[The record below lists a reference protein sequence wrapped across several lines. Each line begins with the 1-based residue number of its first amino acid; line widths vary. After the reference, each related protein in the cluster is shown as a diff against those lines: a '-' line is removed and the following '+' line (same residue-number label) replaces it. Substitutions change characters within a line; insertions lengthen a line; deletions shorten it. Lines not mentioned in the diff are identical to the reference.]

1 MRSPNNDQKKKRITV
16 TASCQCIKKA
26 EMALIRLGFESKS
39 NFAKHHLSRT
49 TVTKFFQGQPI
60 SIDSLKRI
68 CKELELN
75 WEDCLPR
82 EEIINNNQEEKTIL
96 PITNYQLPI
105 TNYQLPITNY
115 QLPITNYQLP
125 ITNYQLP
132 ITVFPSLMKYKIICV
147 CQRPSAFNY
156 YCLYFTKIGI
166 DIPISDS
173 NYVIIYYLLQLPIP
187 SY

>member
-49 TVTKFFQGQPI
+49 TVTKFFQAQPI
-60 SIDSLKRI
+60 SVDSLKRI
-68 CKELELN
+68 CRELELN
-75 WEDCLPR
+75 WEDCLPT
-82 EEIINNNQEEKTIL
+82 EEIINNNQEKKTRENNNYS
-96 PITNYQLPI
+96 NYQLPI

-115 QLPITNYQLP
+115 QLPNIA
-125 ITNYQLP
+125 
-132 ITVFPSLMKYKIICV
+132 FPSLMKYKTICV

-166 DIPISDS
+166 DIPISGS
-173 NYVIIYYLLQLPIP
+173 NYELFITYSNY
-187 SY
+187 

>member
-1 MRSPNNDQKKKRITV
+1 MKSHNNDQKKKRITV

-49 TVTKFFQGQPI
+49 TVTKFFQAQPI
-60 SIDSLKRI
+60 SVDSLKRI
-68 CKELELN
+68 CRELELN
-75 WEDCLPR
+75 WEDCLPT
-82 EEIINNNQEEKTIL
+82 EEIINNNQEKKTRENNNYSNYQL

-125 ITNYQLP
+125 ITNYQL
-132 ITVFPSLMKYKIICV
+132 
-147 CQRPSAFNY
+147 
-156 YCLYFTKIGI
+156 
-166 DIPISDS
+166 
-173 NYVIIYYLLQLPIP
+173 
-187 SY
+187 

>member
-60 SIDSLKRI
+60 SVDSLKRI
-68 CKELELN
+68 CRELELN
-75 WEDCLPR
+75 WEDCLPT
-82 EEIINNNQEEKTIL
+82 EEIINNNQEKKTRENNNYS
-96 PITNYQLPI
+96 NYQLPNI
-105 TNYQLPITNY
+105 A
-115 QLPITNYQLP
+115 
-125 ITNYQLP
+125 
-132 ITVFPSLMKYKIICV
+132 FPSLMKYKTIYV

-166 DIPISDS
+166 DIPISGS
-173 NYVIIYYLLQLPIP
+173 NYELFITYSNY
-187 SY
+187 

>member
-60 SIDSLKRI
+60 SIDSLKKI
-68 CKELELN
+68 CRELELN
-75 WEDCLPR
+75 WEDCLPT
-82 EEIINNNQEEKTIL
+82 EEIINNNQEKITIL

-105 TNYQLPITNY
+105 TNYQLPITS
-115 QLPITNYQLP
+115 
-125 ITNYQLP
+125 
-132 ITVFPSLMKYKIICV
+132 FPSLMKYKIICV

>member
-1 MRSPNNDQKKKRITV
+1 MRSPNNGQKKKRITV

-39 NFAKHHLSRT
+39 NFAKYHLSRT

-60 SIDSLKRI
+60 SVDSLKRI
-68 CKELELN
+68 CRELELN
-75 WEDCLPR
+75 WEDCLPT
-82 EEIINNNQEEKTIL
+82 EEIINNNQEKKTRENNNYS
-96 PITNYQLPI
+96 NYQLPI

-115 QLPITNYQLP
+115 QLPI
-125 ITNYQLP
+125 IA
-132 ITVFPSLMKYKIICV
+132 FPSLMKYKTICV

-166 DIPISDS
+166 DIPISGS
-173 NYVIIYYLLQLPIP
+173 NYELFITYSNY
-187 SY
+187 

>member
-1 MRSPNNDQKKKRITV
+1 MKSHNNDQKKKRITV
-16 TASCQCIKKA
+16 TASCQCI
-26 EMALIRLGFESKS
+26 
-39 NFAKHHLSRT
+39 
-49 TVTKFFQGQPI
+49 
-60 SIDSLKRI
+60 
-68 CKELELN
+68 
-75 WEDCLPR
+75 
-82 EEIINNNQEEKTIL
+82 

-125 ITNYQLP
+125 I
-132 ITVFPSLMKYKIICV
+132 IAFPSLMKYKTICV

>member
-1 MRSPNNDQKKKRITV
+1 MKSHNNDQKKKRITV

-68 CKELELN
+68 CRELELN
-75 WEDCLPR
+75 WEDCLPT
-82 EEIINNNQEEKTIL
+82 EEIINNNQEKKTRENNNYS
-96 PITNYQLPI
+96 NYQLPI

-132 ITVFPSLMKYKIICV
+132 NIAFPSLMKYKTIYV

-166 DIPISDS
+166 DIPISGS
-173 NYVIIYYLLQLPIP
+173 NYELFITYSNY
-187 SY
+187 

>member
-1 MRSPNNDQKKKRITV
+1 MKSHNNDQKKKRITV

-39 NFAKHHLSRT
+39 NFAKYHLSRT

-60 SIDSLKRI
+60 SVDSLKRI

-75 WEDCLPR
+75 WEDCLPT
-82 EEIINNNQEEKTIL
+82 EEIINNNQEKKTRENNNYS
-96 PITNYQLPI
+96 NYQLPI

-115 QLPITNYQLP
+115 QLPI
-125 ITNYQLP
+125 IA
-132 ITVFPSLMKYKIICV
+132 FPSLMKYKTICV
-147 CQRPSAFNY
+147 YQRPSAFNY

-166 DIPISDS
+166 HIPISGS
-173 NYVIIYYLLQLPIP
+173 NYELFITYSNYQFPVIKFSHI
-187 SY
+187 

>member
-1 MRSPNNDQKKKRITV
+1 MRSPNNGQKKKRITV

-39 NFAKHHLSRT
+39 NFAKYHLSRT

-60 SIDSLKRI
+60 SVDSLKRI
-68 CKELELN
+68 CRELELN
-75 WEDCLPR
+75 WEDCLPT
-82 EEIINNNQEEKTIL
+82 EEIINNNQEKKTRENNNYS
-96 PITNYQLPI
+96 NYQLPI

-115 QLPITNYQLP
+115 QLPNIA
-125 ITNYQLP
+125 
-132 ITVFPSLMKYKIICV
+132 FPSLMKYKTIYV

-166 DIPISDS
+166 DIPISGS
-173 NYVIIYYLLQLPIP
+173 NYELFITYSNYQFPVIKFSHI
-187 SY
+187 

>member
-60 SIDSLKRI
+60 SVDSLKRI
-68 CKELELN
+68 CRELELN
-75 WEDCLPR
+75 WEDCLPT
-82 EEIINNNQEEKTIL
+82 EEIINNNQEKKTRENNNYS
-96 PITNYQLPI
+96 NYQLPNI
-105 TNYQLPITNY
+105 A
-115 QLPITNYQLP
+115 
-125 ITNYQLP
+125 
-132 ITVFPSLMKYKIICV
+132 FPSLMKYKTICV
-147 CQRPSAFNY
+147 FQRPSAFNY

-166 DIPISDS
+166 DIPISGS
-173 NYVIIYYLLQLPIP
+173 NYELFITYSNY
-187 SY
+187 

>member
-1 MRSPNNDQKKKRITV
+1 MRSHNNDQKKKRITV

-68 CKELELN
+68 CRELELN
-75 WEDCLPR
+75 WEDCLTR
-82 EEIINNNQEEKTIL
+82 EEIINNNQEKITIL

-115 QLPITNYQLP
+115 QLPI
-125 ITNYQLP
+125 IA
-132 ITVFPSLMKYKIICV
+132 FPSLMKYKTICV

-166 DIPISDS
+166 DIPISGS
-173 NYVIIYYLLQLPIP
+173 NYELFITYSNY
-187 SY
+187 